1 MIPTQSEFDLLYSDY
16 QQLDTPERFGQFIYN
31 RTGFE
36 LENSY
41 NETDTQKVW
50 HMLRRAVIINQSF
63 PADNWIKC
71 TDKMP
76 DCDELR
82 SKPYKAIFWIAVQRD
97 KQPPFITLG
106 VRRYRHGVWQ
116 WAQGHMER
124 DSQLIFADDT
134 VTHYIHVEAPEAPK

>member
-1 MIPTQSEFDLLYSDY
+1 MNKYKFADKVLHAEKGLGSVLGWY
-16 QQLDTPERFGQFIYN
+16 ERMDSQIAYHVAWASLSGGVEN
-31 RTGFE
+31 RTFLESE
-36 LENSY
+36 LMPIVES
-41 NETDTQKVW
+41 
-50 HMLRRAVIINQSF
+50 H
-63 PADNWIKC
+63 WIKS